1 MVAGKHV
8 NRQHNIC
15 SDTLSHTAEQLRL
28 RRSGASSIQNEQHD
42 REPNDS
48 ERIVKVSVVIKA
60 LNEESN
66 ISRAIES
73 SLKAVAP
80 YGGEVVVADSGSTDR
95 TVEIAAA
102 FPVTVVRLG
111 RPEERCCGISPQLGY
126 QHSRGEYVYLL
137 DGDMDLDAVFVDRA
151 VKLLDSDP
159 GVAGVGGYIGEMRIT
174 NFEFERR
181 SRALEHHR
189 PTQPVVIGHLAG
201 GGLYRRTA
209 INDVRYLSDRNLH
222 SNEEYDLG
230 VRLRSRGWRLIRL
243 GDHAADHYAYT
254 IGSYRLLLHRVK
266 SGYILG
272 AGELLRAAI
281 DGGYL
286 TQVLRELRTIRAPGF
301 AVALWGAT
309 LLCLLV
315 TWNWW
320 WSLDMLAASAV
331 LPVLGMTLR
340 RRSLTRGVYS
350 VLLWHV
356 HGFGL
361 VRGLLR
367 RRRSPT
373 ETISSQIIRLPAA
386 HDGAVMLQA
395 AAHDG

>member
-1 MVAGKHV
+1 M
-8 NRQHNIC
+8 R
-15 SDTLSHTAEQLRL
+15 
-28 RRSGASSIQNEQHD
+28 
-42 REPNDS
+42 
-48 ERIVKVSVVIKA
+48 VSVVIKA

-73 SLKAVAP
+73 SLTAVAP

-102 FPVTVVRLG
+102 FPVTVVQLRH
-111 RPEERCCGISPQLGY
+111 PEERCCGISPQLGY

-137 DGDMDLDAVFVDRA
+137 DGDMDLDAAFVGRA
-151 VKLLDSDP
+151 IKLLDSDASL
-159 GVAGVGGYIGEMRIT
+159 AGVGGYIGEMRIT

-181 SRALEHHR
+181 SRSLEHHR
-189 PTQPVVIGHLAG
+189 PTQPAESGHLAG

-209 INDVRYLSDRNLH
+209 IDDVGYLSDRNLH

-230 VRLRSRGWRLIRL
+230 VRLRSKGWRLVRL
-243 GDHAADHYAYT
+243 GDHAADHYAYGM
-254 IGSYRLLLHRVK
+254 GSYRLLLHRVR

-286 TQVLRELRTIRAPGF
+286 TQVLREHRTIRAPGF
-301 AVALWGAT
+301 ALALWGTA
-309 LLCLLV
+309 LSCLLV
-315 TWNWW
+315 TGNWF
-320 WSLDMLAASAV
+320 WSLNTLVASAV
-331 LPVLGMTLR
+331 LPILTMTLR

-350 VLLWHV
+350 VLLWHI

-373 ETISSQIIRLPAA
+373 ETISSQTVRVTAA
-386 HDGAVMLQA
+386 HDRAVMLQA
-395 AAHDG
+395 IVHDG